1 MANDA
6 SHDLK
11 KTPLYDAHLAAGA
24 RMVAFGGWLMPV
36 QYAGITEE
44 HVAVRASA
52 GLFDV
57 SHMGQVEVRGA
68 PAAAFLDHLLPNH
81 VRALRPGG
89 ILYTPMCNEAGG
101 IMDDLLVYR
110 RGEADYLLVVNAS
123 RKDADLAW
131 IEAQAGEFT
140 GVSVSDAS
148 DRYAMVALQGPHAEA
163 ILGRH
168 ADADLSALEY
178 YHFLTAR
185 IAGIEALVSRTGY
198 TGEDGFEV
206 LCPWAEGPKV
216 WDLLLQEA
224 GGNRAA
230 PAGLGARDT
239 LRLEAGY
246 ALYGSDL
253 SEETTPLEARLRWTV
268 RFDKPGDFV
277 GRAALLRQQEAGV
290 SRRLVGLRMTE
301 RAIPRSHQRIL
312 SRGDDAVGEITSG
325 TFSPTLKAG
334 IALGYVRRGFSRP
347 GAPLFVEIRT
357 DRKGA
362 EVVKLPFVASHVKQK
377 H

>member
-1 MANDA
+1 MTDNAPHN
-6 SHDLK
+6 LK
-11 KTPLYDAHLAAGA
+11 KTPLYDAHVAAGA

-36 QYAGITEE
+36 QYTGITEE
-44 HVAVRASA
+44 HVAVRTRA

-68 PAAAFLDHLLPNH
+68 PGAAFLDHLLPNH
-81 VRALRPGG
+81 VGALRPGG
-89 ILYTPMCNEAGG
+89 VLYTPMCNEAGG
-101 IMDDLLVYR
+101 ILDDLLVYR
-110 RGEADYLLVVNAS
+110 RGEADYLLIVNAS

-131 IEAQAGEFT
+131 IEAQAGEFK
-140 GVSVSDAS
+140 GVSVADAS
-148 DRYAMVALQGPHAEA
+148 DRYAMIAPQGPDAEA
-163 ILGRH
+163 ILSRH

-178 YHFLTAR
+178 YHFIPAR
-185 IAGIEALVSRTGY
+185 IAGIQALISRTGY

-224 GGNRAA
+224 DGKRAV

-268 RFDKPGDFV
+268 RFDKPDDFV
-277 GRAALLRQQEAGV
+277 GRAALLKQQDV

-312 SRGDDAVGEITSG
+312 SADGDALGEITSG
-325 TFSPTLKAG
+325 TFSPTLRAG
-334 IALGYVRRGFSRP
+334 IALGYVRRGFHKP
-347 GAPLFVEIRT
+347 GTPLSIEIRT

-362 EVVKLPFVASHVKQK
+362 EVVRLPFVNSHVKTT
-377 H
+377 HN